1 MNDDKQKN
9 DDSFDDDL
17 DFDDLDEEDAPQ
29 ESWEDLEDLEA
40 DETASESKAQNSV
53 KKKSFIQKNFNAIVI
68 AVVVVGG
75 GLFLLPGLLKS
86 PVDPAAQNLAQ
97 ESDPIPQAVSE
108 GELQQGEL
116 PPMPTPINSA
126 PEDLAQIPQEDPVL
140 TPLPDTSADLAP
152 LPDLAL
158 EPDINLQP
166 SDTEP
171 SVAVVEPPPMEK
183 MPEVAEIAQAPEII
197 ESPEPM
203 PVIAEVPDAPPVQEP
218 QSTQEMLAMEAEL
231 GSANAKIEELN
242 ATLSDLQKQIEAL
255 EVAKAKSNQ
264 AEQAVEKPRNAP
276 ASESKPSK
284 SKSEKTKTASAAP
297 KKQPAQDSGSAAKWV
312 LRSAQSGTA
321 IIAPQGGN
329 DFVRVA
335 VGDNFPGLG
344 KIVSIAQENGRWV
357 VKGSQGEVR
366 Q

>member
-29 ESWEDLEDLEA
+29 DSWEDLEDLEA
-40 DETASESKAQNSV
+40 DETEPASQAQSGV

-86 PVDPAAQNLAQ
+86 PSADPANETAAQ
-97 ESDPIPQAVSE
+97 EPDPIPQAVSE

-140 TPLPDTSADLAP
+140 TPLPDTSADVAP

-166 SDTEP
+166 SESEP
-171 SVAVVEPPPMEK
+171 SPAVESPPIEK
-183 MPEVAEIAQAPEII
+183 MPEVAQVAEALEVI
-197 ESPEPM
+197 EAPEPM

-218 QSTQEMLAMEAEL
+218 QNTQEMLAMEAEL

-255 EVAKAKSNQ
+255 ELAKAQNNQ

-276 ASESKPSK
+276 APESKPAK
-284 SKSEKTKTASAAP
+284 PKSEKTKSAAATP
-297 KKQPAQDSGSAAKWV
+297 KKQAAQESGSAAKWV

-344 KIVSIAQENGRWV
+344 KIVSITQENGRWV